1 MGQVLETVAPTRCKA
16 NIALVDEAAHRALVI
31 LSMGP
36 SGLMLSEDSPE
47 VDRFVGENN
56 DNPKPIVWT
65 AGSERVLAA
74 VKRGKEASESIH

>member
-1 MGQVLETVAPTRCKA
+1 MVCVC
-16 NIALVDEAAHRALVI
+16 AL
-31 LSMGP
+31 
-36 SGLMLSEDSPE
+36 LSEDSPE

>member
-1 MGQVLETVAPTRCKA
+1 
-16 NIALVDEAAHRALVI
+16 
-31 LSMGP
+31 
-36 SGLMLSEDSPE
+36 MLSEDSPE

-74 VKRGKEASESIH
+74 VKRGKEASESIHSEVWDTFAPVQFSLDLCQLV

>member
-1 MGQVLETVAPTRCKA
+1 MPAEHQTRRF
-16 NIALVDEAAHRALVI
+16 ALP
-31 LSMGP
+31 S

-56 DNPKPIVWT
+56 DKPKPIVWT

-74 VKRGKEASESIH
+74 VKRGKEALESIH